1 MPVPLP
7 QLDDRDFDSL
17 FEETRALIARYN
29 PEWTNHNPSD
39 AGVTLLELFAW
50 LVEQTIYR
58 SNLLPLRN
66 YATFLRLLGLTSPA
80 DYTTLEEGIGKAQAI
95 LRERYRAVTVDDYV
109 DLTMKKM
116 EALQSGLAGRVIV
129 LNNINLENP
138 PDPLVAL
145 SQIERRGHVTVVVI
159 PRRLSGSL
167 YVDPTQAP
175 LPAPSTLLLNEI
187 EALLKE
193 RCVITTR
200 IHAVGPRYV
209 RVNAEAFV
217 FAKPQT
223 ERTSAAARIAASI
236 RAFFDPIDG
245 GPDGQ
250 GWPAGRALYRSEF
263 YKLLEDDP
271 DVDHVDRVRFT
282 VDDEEQPADV
292 EVQLWQTIAIGVATV
307 NFVDL

>member
-29 PEWTNHNPSD
+29 PEWTNHNPTD

-66 YATFLRLLGLTSPA
+66 YATFLRLLGLTNPA
-80 DYTTLEEGIGKAQAI
+80 DYTTLEEGISKAQAI
-95 LRERYRAVTVDDYV
+95 LRERFRAVTVDDYV
-109 DLTMKKM
+109 DLVMKKM

-138 PDPLVAL
+138 PDPLEFL

-159 PRRLSGSL
+159 PRRLAGSL
-167 YVDPTQAP
+167 YVDHTQAP
-175 LPAPSTLLLNEI
+175 LPAPSTLLLSEI
-187 EALLKE
+187 ETLLKE

-209 RVNAEAFV
+209 SVNAEAFII
-217 FAKPQT
+217 AKPQT
-223 ERTSAAARIAASI
+223 ERTSAAARIAGRI

-245 GPDGQ
+245 GPDGL

-282 VDDEEQPADV
+282 VNNVEEEPDV
-292 EVQLWQTIAIGVATV
+292 EVQLWQTIAIGSAAVT
-307 NFVDL
+307 FVDL

>member
-29 PEWTNHNPSD
+29 PAWTNHNPTD

-80 DYTTLEEGIGKAQAI
+80 DYTTLEEGVSKAQAI
-95 LRERYRAVTVDDYV
+95 LRERYRAVTVEDYV
-109 DLTMKKM
+109 DLTLKKM
-116 EALQSGLAGRVIV
+116 ESLQSGLGGRIVV

-138 PDPLVAL
+138 PEPLTTLA
-145 SQIERRGHVTVVVI
+145 QIERRGHVTVVVI
-159 PRRLSGSL
+159 PRRIAGSI
-167 YVDPTQAP
+167 YVDAAQAP
-175 LPAPSTLLLNEI
+175 LPAPSALLLNEI

-217 FAKPQT
+217 FPKPQT
-223 ERTSAAARIAASI
+223 ERTSAGARIAQSI
-236 RAFFDPIDG
+236 ARFFDPIDG
-245 GPDGQ
+245 GPDGE

-282 VDDEEQPADV
+282 INNIEVGPDVSVD
-292 EVQLWQTIAIGVATV
+292 LWETIAIGAATV
-307 NFVDL
+307 TFVEL